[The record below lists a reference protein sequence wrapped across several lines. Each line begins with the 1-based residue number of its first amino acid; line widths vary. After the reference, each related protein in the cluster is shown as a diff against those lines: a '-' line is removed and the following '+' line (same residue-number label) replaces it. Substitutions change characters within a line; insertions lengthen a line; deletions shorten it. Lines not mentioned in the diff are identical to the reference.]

1 MLLQPTVKAMMPFF
15 TKTHYQSHKC
25 PFNTRK
31 YVRSIYT
38 RNLIG
43 FMVAPPHYFTFF
55 CTSTVLSR
63 KCHCFFSLF
72 FLAFH
77 SHLLVVGVSL
87 PNWDTDSVLFHFLFL
102 LLLFHSTTLHY
113 TLCSALLLHYAGLSL
128 SFLLTLPLCLHAP
141 SFFLP
146 ADKRTRW
153 PCGPKMHLT
162 ICSCCLHFES
172 NIAGPYM

>member
-43 FMVAPPHYFTFF
+43 FMVAPPHYLTFF

-63 KCHCFFSLF
+63 KCHCVFSLF

-102 LLLFHSTTLHY
+102 LLLFHSTIPTH
-113 TLCSALLLHYAGLSL
+113 SALLYCTPLCRSFSLFSSYSPSL
-128 SFLLTLPLCLHAP
+128 SPCSLLLPSGRQADTLTMR
-141 SFFLP
+141 S
-146 ADKRTRW
+146 KNES
-153 PCGPKMHLT
+153 LT
-162 ICSCCLHFES
+162 IC
-172 NIAGPYM
+172 